1 MVLKSISGKVMD
13 STSDNIA
20 KVVALLTAI
29 TTEQEDIAYQMV
41 LEMDP
46 IELFSALTGVLLS
59 VLNKLSEASGQTVE
73 YYLQELGKLA
83 VHMKRNDY

>member
-1 MVLKSISGKVMD
+1 MVPQGFSGKIMD
-13 STSDNIA
+13 STSESIS

-29 TTEQEDIAYQMV
+29 TTEQEDIAYEMV

-59 VLNKLSEASGQTVE
+59 VLNKLSETSGLSVE

-83 VHMKRNDY
+83 VNMKRNEY